1 MSIDIRP
8 IKILFDTNIPGKQLV
23 PFTKSLL
30 YNPEL
35 KDTNGLDEYPN
46 FTMDVLF
53 PFSYLN
59 SLSYEKQVTFF
70 FNKSEMIKVLK
81 IYKSVVFNDSNNIDE
96 MPEIL
101 TIGDQEIIKK
111 ETSRIIEKSGCSY
124 LEDLLTCVHI
134 AQLKILSSIR
144 TGKSQ
149 KKVEID
155 IPKLNGF
162 IHKVYIHISREL
174 YASVYLFEKGIPP
187 LVFQQNRSKVNEI
200 IKESILNAIRD
211 SIPVEQLL
219 RAYLDETTDF
229 MKEVPKEE
237 PKEEKKELKFSDKD
251 SAITVNNEAMVIEA
265 PKDVDTLEKIAE
277 QRNIQ
282 RKAEEAAEAEEDKVK
297 ISEEV
302 VVIDVEE
309 LTPVKVEIPEK
320 KEPEIDIGIEI
331 LA

>member
-1 MSIDIRP
+1 MD
-8 IKILFDTNIPGKQLV
+8 DNHV
-23 PFTKSLL
+23 PTLQSSQQEWALRLTRVIHPLL
-30 YNPEL
+30 YEGVQAMFQEAIGIC
-35 KDTNGLDEYPN
+35 KQSEEEDK
-46 FTMDVLF
+46 
-53 PFSYLN
+53 YLMTFQN
-59 SLSYEKQVTFF
+59 ILSRIPKWNE
-70 FNKSEMIKVLK
+70 
-81 IYKSVVFNDSNNIDE
+81 
-96 MPEIL
+96 
-101 TIGDQEIIKK
+101 EIIKK

-124 LEDLLTCVHI
+124 LDDLLTCVHI

-174 YASVYLFEKGIPP
+174 YSNVYLFEKDIAP

-237 PKEEKKELKFSDKD
+237 PKEEKKELKFSNQD
-251 SAITVNNEAMVIEA
+251 SAITVDNEALVIEA

-282 RKAEEAAEAEEDKVK
+282 RKEEEAAEEEDKVK

-302 VVIDVEE
+302 VTIDIEE
-309 LTPVKVEIPEK
+309 LTPREEKKEEK
-320 KEPEIDIGIEI
+320 KEPEIDLGIEI

>member
-1 MSIDIRP
+1 MDDNHVPTLQTSQQEWAIRLSRVIQP
-8 IKILFDTNIPGKQLV
+8 
-23 PFTKSLL
+23 LL
-30 YNPEL
+30 YEGIQAMFQEAVGIC
-35 KDTNGLDEYPN
+35 KQSDEE
-46 FTMDVLF
+46 DK
-53 PFSYLN
+53 YLM
-59 SLSYEKQVTFF
+59 TFQ
-70 FNKSEMIKVLK
+70 
-81 IYKSVVFNDSNNIDE
+81 NILARIPKWNE
-96 MPEIL
+96 EIV
-101 TIGDQEIIKK
+101 KK

-162 IHKVYIHISREL
+162 VHKVYIHISREL
-174 YASVYLFEKGIPP
+174 YAKMYLFEKGVAP
-187 LVFQQNRSKVNEI
+187 LVFQQNRSQVNEI
-200 IKESILNAIRD
+200 IKEAILNAIRD

-237 PKEEKKELKFSDKD
+237 PKVEKELKFSNQD

-282 RKAEEAAEAEEDKVK
+282 RKAEEAAEEEDKIK

-302 VVIDVEE
+302 VIIDVEE
-309 LTPVKVEIPEK
+309 LTPVKVDIKLPE
-320 KEPEIDIGIEI
+320 KEPEIDLGIEI

>member
-1 MSIDIRP
+1 MKSKHSYKIYRDIFA
-8 IKILFDTNIPGKQLV
+8 ITFMDDNHV
-23 PFTKSLL
+23 PTLQTSQQEWAIRLSRVIHPLL
-30 YNPEL
+30 YEGIQAMFQEAVGIC
-35 KDTNGLDEYPN
+35 KQSEEEDK
-46 FTMDVLF
+46 
-53 PFSYLN
+53 YLM
-59 SLSYEKQVTFF
+59 TFQ
-70 FNKSEMIKVLK
+70 
-81 IYKSVVFNDSNNIDE
+81 NILARIPKWNE
-96 MPEIL
+96 EIV
-101 TIGDQEIIKK
+101 KK

-162 IHKVYIHISREL
+162 VHKVYIHISREL
-174 YASVYLFEKGIPP
+174 YAKMYLFEKGVAP
-187 LVFQQNRSKVNEI
+187 LVFQQNRSQVNEI
-200 IKESILNAIRD
+200 IKEAILNAIRD

-237 PKEEKKELKFSDKD
+237 PKVEKELKFSNQD

-297 ISEEV
+297 ISDEV
-302 VVIDVEE
+302 VIIDVEE
-309 LTPVKVEIPEK
+309 LTPVTVEKEK
-320 KEPEIDIGIEI
+320 KEPEIDLGIEI
-331 LA
+331 LS

>member
-1 MSIDIRP
+1 MKSKHSYKIYRDIIAER
-8 IKILFDTNIPGKQLV
+8 FMDDNHV
-23 PFTKSLL
+23 PTLQSSQQEWAIRLSRVIHPLL
-30 YNPEL
+30 YEGIQAMFQEAVGIC
-35 KDTNGLDEYPN
+35 KQSEEEDK
-46 FTMDVLF
+46 
-53 PFSYLN
+53 YLMTFQTI
-59 SLSYEKQVTFF
+59 LSRIPKWNE
-70 FNKSEMIKVLK
+70 
-81 IYKSVVFNDSNNIDE
+81 D
-96 MPEIL
+96 
-101 TIGDQEIIKK
+101 IIKK

-174 YASVYLFEKGIPP
+174 YACVYLFEKGIAP
-187 LVFQQNRSKVNEI
+187 LVYQQNRSKVNEI

-237 PKEEKKELKFSDKD
+237 PKVEKGLKFSNQD
-251 SAITVNNEAMVIEA
+251 SAISVDNEAMVIEA

-282 RKAEEAAEAEEDKVK
+282 RKAEEAAEAEEDKLK

-302 VVIDVEE
+302 VMIDVED
-309 LTPVKVEIPEK
+309 LNPVKVEMEK
-320 KEPEIDIGIEI
+320 VVKEQEIDLGIEI
-331 LA
+331 LS

>member
-1 MSIDIRP
+1 MDDNHVPTLQTSQQEWAIRLSRVIHP
-8 IKILFDTNIPGKQLV
+8 
-23 PFTKSLL
+23 LL
-30 YNPEL
+30 YEGVQAMFQEAVGIC
-35 KDTNGLDEYPN
+35 KQSEEEDK
-46 FTMDVLF
+46 
-53 PFSYLN
+53 YLMTFQN
-59 SLSYEKQVTFF
+59 ILSRIPKWNE
-70 FNKSEMIKVLK
+70 
-81 IYKSVVFNDSNNIDE
+81 
-96 MPEIL
+96 
-101 TIGDQEIIKK
+101 EIIKK

-162 IHKVYIHISREL
+162 IHKVYIHISRDL
-174 YASVYLFEKGIPP
+174 YANVYLFEKGIAP
-187 LVFQQNRSKVNEI
+187 LVFQQNRSRINEI
-200 IKESILNAIRD
+200 IKEAILNAIRD

-237 PKEEKKELKFSDKD
+237 PKVEKELKFSNQD

-297 ISEEV
+297 ISDEV
-302 VVIDVEE
+302 VMIDVEE
-309 LTPVKVEIPEK
+309 LAPVKIEVEEK
-320 KEPEIDIGIEI
+320 KEPEIDLGIEI

>member
-1 MSIDIRP
+1 MIWIFLFLCKEYRDILA
-8 IKILFDTNIPGKQLV
+8 ITFMDDNHV
-23 PFTKSLL
+23 PTLQTSQQEWAIRLSRVIQPLL
-30 YNPEL
+30 YEGIQAMFQEAVGIC
-35 KDTNGLDEYPN
+35 KQSDEE
-46 FTMDVLF
+46 DK
-53 PFSYLN
+53 YLM
-59 SLSYEKQVTFF
+59 TFQ
-70 FNKSEMIKVLK
+70 
-81 IYKSVVFNDSNNIDE
+81 NILARIPKWNE
-96 MPEIL
+96 EIV
-101 TIGDQEIIKK
+101 KK

-162 IHKVYIHISREL
+162 VHKVYIHISREL
-174 YASVYLFEKGIPP
+174 YAKMYLFEKGVAP
-187 LVFQQNRSKVNEI
+187 LVFQQNRSQVNEI
-200 IKESILNAIRD
+200 IKEAILNAIRD

-237 PKEEKKELKFSDKD
+237 PKVEKELKFSNQD

-282 RKAEEAAEAEEDKVK
+282 RKAEEAAEEEDKIK

-302 VVIDVEE
+302 VIIDVEE
-309 LTPVKVEIPEK
+309 LTPVKVDTKVPE
-320 KEPEIDIGIEI
+320 KEPEIDLGIEI

>member
-1 MSIDIRP
+1 MD
-8 IKILFDTNIPGKQLV
+8 DNHV
-23 PFTKSLL
+23 PTLQTSQQEWAFRLTRVIHPLL
-30 YNPEL
+30 YEGIQAMFQEAVGIC
-35 KDTNGLDEYPN
+35 KQSDEE
-46 FTMDVLF
+46 DK
-53 PFSYLN
+53 YLMTFQN
-59 SLSYEKQVTFF
+59 ILSRIPKWNE
-70 FNKSEMIKVLK
+70 
-81 IYKSVVFNDSNNIDE
+81 
-96 MPEIL
+96 
-101 TIGDQEIIKK
+101 EIIKK

-174 YASVYLFEKGIPP
+174 YANVYLFEKGISP
-187 LVFQQNRSKVNEI
+187 LVFQQNRSRVNEI

-237 PKEEKKELKFSDKD
+237 PKVEKELKFSNQD

-282 RKAEEAAEAEEDKVK
+282 RKVEEAAEAEEDKVK
-297 ISEEV
+297 ISDEV
-302 VVIDVEE
+302 VIIDVEE
-309 LTPVKVEIPEK
+309 LAPVKVEIELPKEK
-320 KEPEIDIGIEI
+320 KEPEIDLGIEI

>member
-1 MSIDIRP
+1 MDDNHVPTLQTSQQEWAIRLSRVIHP
-8 IKILFDTNIPGKQLV
+8 
-23 PFTKSLL
+23 LL
-30 YNPEL
+30 YEGVQAMFQEAVGIC
-35 KDTNGLDEYPN
+35 KQSEEDDK
-46 FTMDVLF
+46 
-53 PFSYLN
+53 YLM
-59 SLSYEKQVTFF
+59 TFQ
-70 FNKSEMIKVLK
+70 
-81 IYKSVVFNDSNNIDE
+81 NILARIPKWNE
-96 MPEIL
+96 EIV
-101 TIGDQEIIKK
+101 KK

-162 IHKVYIHISREL
+162 VHKVYIHISREL
-174 YASVYLFEKGIPP
+174 YAKVYLFEKGIAP
-187 LVFQQNRSKVNEI
+187 LVFQQNRSQINEI
-200 IKESILNAIRD
+200 IKEAILNAIRD

-237 PKEEKKELKFSDKD
+237 PKEKELKFSNQD

-297 ISEEV
+297 ISDEV
-302 VVIDVEE
+302 VIIDVEE
-309 LTPVKVEIPEK
+309 LAPVKVEIEVPKEK
-320 KEPEIDIGIEI
+320 KEDIDLGIEI
-331 LA
+331 LS

>member
-1 MSIDIRP
+1 MDDNHVPTLQTSQQEWAIRLSRVIHP
-8 IKILFDTNIPGKQLV
+8 
-23 PFTKSLL
+23 LL
-30 YNPEL
+30 YEGVQAMFQEAVGIC
-35 KDTNGLDEYPN
+35 KQSEEEDK
-46 FTMDVLF
+46 
-53 PFSYLN
+53 YLMTFQN
-59 SLSYEKQVTFF
+59 ILSRIPKWNE
-70 FNKSEMIKVLK
+70 
-81 IYKSVVFNDSNNIDE
+81 
-96 MPEIL
+96 
-101 TIGDQEIIKK
+101 EIIKK

-162 IHKVYIHISREL
+162 IHKVYIHISRDL
-174 YASVYLFEKGIPP
+174 YANVYLFEKGIAP
-187 LVFQQNRSKVNEI
+187 LVFQQNRSRVNEI
-200 IKESILNAIRD
+200 IKEAILNAIRD

-237 PKEEKKELKFSDKD
+237 PKVEKELKFSNQD

-297 ISEEV
+297 ISDEV
-302 VVIDVEE
+302 VMIDVEE
-309 LTPVKVEIPEK
+309 LTPVTVELPKEK
-320 KEPEIDIGIEI
+320 KEEIDLGIEI

>member
-1 MSIDIRP
+1 MDDNHVPTLQTSQQEWAIRLSRVIHP
-8 IKILFDTNIPGKQLV
+8 
-23 PFTKSLL
+23 LL
-30 YNPEL
+30 YEGVQAMFQEAVGIC
-35 KDTNGLDEYPN
+35 KQSEEDDK
-46 FTMDVLF
+46 
-53 PFSYLN
+53 YLM
-59 SLSYEKQVTFF
+59 TFQ
-70 FNKSEMIKVLK
+70 
-81 IYKSVVFNDSNNIDE
+81 NILARIPKWNE
-96 MPEIL
+96 EIV
-101 TIGDQEIIKK
+101 KK

-162 IHKVYIHISREL
+162 VHKVYIHISREL
-174 YASVYLFEKGIPP
+174 YAKVYLFEKGIAP
-187 LVFQQNRSKVNEI
+187 LVFQQNRSQINEI
-200 IKESILNAIRD
+200 IKEAILNAIRD

-237 PKEEKKELKFSDKD
+237 PKEKELKFSNQD

-297 ISEEV
+297 ISDEV
-302 VVIDVEE
+302 VIIDVEE
-309 LTPVKVEIPEK
+309 LTTEVPKEK
-320 KEPEIDIGIEI
+320 KEDIDLGIEI
-331 LA
+331 LS

>member
-1 MSIDIRP
+1 MDDNHVPTLQTSQQEWAIRLSRVIHP
-8 IKILFDTNIPGKQLV
+8 
-23 PFTKSLL
+23 LL
-30 YNPEL
+30 YEGVQAMFQEAVGIC
-35 KDTNGLDEYPN
+35 KQSEEEDK
-46 FTMDVLF
+46 
-53 PFSYLN
+53 YLMTFQN
-59 SLSYEKQVTFF
+59 ILSRIPKWNE
-70 FNKSEMIKVLK
+70 
-81 IYKSVVFNDSNNIDE
+81 
-96 MPEIL
+96 
-101 TIGDQEIIKK
+101 EIIKK

>member
-1 MSIDIRP
+1 MD
-8 IKILFDTNIPGKQLV
+8 DNHV
-23 PFTKSLL
+23 PTLQSSQQEWAVRLSRVIHPLL
-30 YNPEL
+30 YEGVQAMFQEAVSIC
-35 KDTNGLDEYPN
+35 KQSEEDDK
-46 FTMDVLF
+46 
-53 PFSYLN
+53 YLMTFQN
-59 SLSYEKQVTFF
+59 ILSRIPKWNE
-70 FNKSEMIKVLK
+70 
-81 IYKSVVFNDSNNIDE
+81 D
-96 MPEIL
+96 
-101 TIGDQEIIKK
+101 IIKK

-162 IHKVYIHISREL
+162 VHKVYIHISREL
-174 YASVYLFEKGIPP
+174 YSNVYLFEKGIAP
-187 LVFQQNRSKVNEI
+187 LVFQQNRSRVNEI

-237 PKEEKKELKFSDKD
+237 PKEEKKELKFSNQD

-282 RKAEEAAEAEEDKVK
+282 RKLEEDEDKLK

-309 LTPVKVEIPEK
+309 LNPVKVETVKEEK
-320 KEPEIDIGIEI
+320 KEPDIDLGIEI
-331 LA
+331 LT

>member
-1 MSIDIRP
+1 MD
-8 IKILFDTNIPGKQLV
+8 DNHV
-23 PFTKSLL
+23 PTLQTSQQEWAFRLTRVIHPLL
-30 YNPEL
+30 YEGIQAMFQEAVGIC
-35 KDTNGLDEYPN
+35 KQSDEE
-46 FTMDVLF
+46 DK
-53 PFSYLN
+53 YLM
-59 SLSYEKQVTFF
+59 TFQ
-70 FNKSEMIKVLK
+70 
-81 IYKSVVFNDSNNIDE
+81 NILARIPKWNE
-96 MPEIL
+96 EIV
-101 TIGDQEIIKK
+101 KK
-111 ETSRIIEKSGCSY
+111 ETARIIEKSGCSY

-162 IHKVYIHISREL
+162 VHKVYIHISREL
-174 YASVYLFEKGIPP
+174 YANVYLFEKGISP

-200 IKESILNAIRD
+200 IKEAILNAIRD

-237 PKEEKKELKFSDKD
+237 PKVEKELKFSNQD
-251 SAITVNNEAMVIEA
+251 SAISVNNEAMVIEA

-297 ISEEV
+297 ISDEV
-302 VVIDVEE
+302 VIIDVEE
-309 LTPVKVEIPEK
+309 LTPVKVEEKKEEK
-320 KEPEIDIGIEI
+320 KEPEIDLGIEI
-331 LA
+331 LS

>member
-1 MSIDIRP
+1 MNCHFRFLCKEYRDI
-8 IKILFDTNIPGKQLV
+8 IVETFMDDNHV
-23 PFTKSLL
+23 PTLQSSQQEWAIRLSRVIHPLL
-30 YNPEL
+30 YEGVQAMFQEAVGIC
-35 KDTNGLDEYPN
+35 KQSEEEDK
-46 FTMDVLF
+46 
-53 PFSYLN
+53 YLMTFQN
-59 SLSYEKQVTFF
+59 ILSRIPKWNE
-70 FNKSEMIKVLK
+70 
-81 IYKSVVFNDSNNIDE
+81 
-96 MPEIL
+96 
-101 TIGDQEIIKK
+101 EIIKK

-174 YASVYLFEKGIPP
+174 YSNVYLFEKGIAP
-187 LVFQQNRSKVNEI
+187 LVFQQNRSRVNEI

-237 PKEEKKELKFSDKD
+237 PKEEKKELKFSNQD

-282 RKAEEAAEAEEDKVK
+282 RKMEEDEDKLK
-297 ISEEV
+297 ISEDV
-302 VVIDVEE
+302 VLIDVEE
-309 LTPVKVEIPEK
+309 LTPVKVEIEVPKEK
-320 KEPEIDIGIEI
+320 KEPEIDLGIEI
-331 LA
+331 LS

>member
-1 MSIDIRP
+1 MDDNHVPTLQTSQQEWAIRLSRVIHP
-8 IKILFDTNIPGKQLV
+8 
-23 PFTKSLL
+23 LL
-30 YNPEL
+30 YEGIQAMFQEAVGIC
-35 KDTNGLDEYPN
+35 KQSEEEDK
-46 FTMDVLF
+46 
-53 PFSYLN
+53 YLM
-59 SLSYEKQVTFF
+59 TFQ
-70 FNKSEMIKVLK
+70 
-81 IYKSVVFNDSNNIDE
+81 NILARIPKWNE
-96 MPEIL
+96 EIV
-101 TIGDQEIIKK
+101 KK

-162 IHKVYIHISREL
+162 VHKVYIHISREL
-174 YASVYLFEKGIPP
+174 YASVYLFEKGIAP
-187 LVFQQNRSKVNEI
+187 LVFQQNRSKINEI

-237 PKEEKKELKFSDKD
+237 PKEKELKFSNQD

-282 RKAEEAAEAEEDKVK
+282 RKAEEAAEADGDKVK
-297 ISEEV
+297 ISDEV
-302 VVIDVEE
+302 VIIDVEE
-309 LTPVKVEIPEK
+309 LTPEVPKEK
-320 KEPEIDIGIEI
+320 KEEIDLGIEI
-331 LA
+331 LS

>member
-1 MSIDIRP
+1 MDDNHVPTLQTSQQEWAIRLSRVIHP
-8 IKILFDTNIPGKQLV
+8 
-23 PFTKSLL
+23 LL
-30 YNPEL
+30 YEGVQAMFQEAVGIC
-35 KDTNGLDEYPN
+35 KQSEEEDK
-46 FTMDVLF
+46 
-53 PFSYLN
+53 YLM
-59 SLSYEKQVTFF
+59 TFQ
-70 FNKSEMIKVLK
+70 
-81 IYKSVVFNDSNNIDE
+81 NILARIPKWNE
-96 MPEIL
+96 EIV
-101 TIGDQEIIKK
+101 KK

-162 IHKVYIHISREL
+162 VHKVYIHISREL
-174 YASVYLFEKGIPP
+174 YANVYLFEKGIAP

-200 IKESILNAIRD
+200 IKEAILNAIRD

-237 PKEEKKELKFSDKD
+237 PKVEKELKFSNQD

-297 ISEEV
+297 ISDEV
-302 VVIDVEE
+302 VIIDVEE
-309 LTPVKVEIPEK
+309 LTPVTVEAKEK
-320 KEPEIDIGIEI
+320 KEDIDLGIEI
-331 LA
+331 LS

>member
-1 MSIDIRP
+1 MDDNHVPTLQTSQQEWAIRLSRVIQP
-8 IKILFDTNIPGKQLV
+8 
-23 PFTKSLL
+23 LL
-30 YNPEL
+30 YEGIQAMFQEAVGIC
-35 KDTNGLDEYPN
+35 KQSDEE
-46 FTMDVLF
+46 DK
-53 PFSYLN
+53 YLM
-59 SLSYEKQVTFF
+59 TFQ
-70 FNKSEMIKVLK
+70 
-81 IYKSVVFNDSNNIDE
+81 NILARIPKWNE
-96 MPEIL
+96 EIV
-101 TIGDQEIIKK
+101 KK

-162 IHKVYIHISREL
+162 VHKVYIHISREL
-174 YASVYLFEKGIPP
+174 YAKMYLFEKGVAP
-187 LVFQQNRSKVNEI
+187 LVFQQNRSQVNEI
-200 IKESILNAIRD
+200 IKEAILNAIRD

-237 PKEEKKELKFSDKD
+237 PKVEKELKFSNQD

-297 ISEEV
+297 ISDEV
-302 VVIDVEE
+302 VIIDVEE
-309 LTPVKVEIPEK
+309 LTPVKVEIKLPE
-320 KEPEIDIGIEI
+320 KEPEIDLGIEI

>member
-1 MSIDIRP
+1 MDDNNVPTLQTSQQEWAIRLSRVIHP
-8 IKILFDTNIPGKQLV
+8 LIYEGIQAMFQEAVGICKQSEEEDKYLMTFQNILARIPKW
-23 PFTKSLL
+23 
-30 YNPEL
+30 NE
-35 KDTNGLDEYPN
+35 
-46 FTMDVLF
+46 
-53 PFSYLN
+53 
-59 SLSYEKQVTFF
+59 
-70 FNKSEMIKVLK
+70 
-81 IYKSVVFNDSNNIDE
+81 
-96 MPEIL
+96 EIV
-101 TIGDQEIIKK
+101 KK
-111 ETSRIIEKSGCSY
+111 ETARIIEKSGCSY

-162 IHKVYIHISREL
+162 VHKVYIHISREL
-174 YASVYLFEKGIPP
+174 YANVYLFEKGISP

-200 IKESILNAIRD
+200 IKEAILNAIRD

-237 PKEEKKELKFSDKD
+237 PKVEKELTFSNQD

-297 ISEEV
+297 ISDEV
-302 VVIDVEE
+302 VIIDVEE
-309 LTPVKVEIPEK
+309 LVPTLEIPK
-320 KEPEIDIGIEI
+320 KEPEIDLGIEI

>member
-1 MSIDIRP
+1 MDDNHVPTLQSSQQEWAIRLSRVIHP
-8 IKILFDTNIPGKQLV
+8 
-23 PFTKSLL
+23 LL
-30 YNPEL
+30 YEGIQAMFQEAVGIC
-35 KDTNGLDEYPN
+35 KQSEEEDK
-46 FTMDVLF
+46 
-53 PFSYLN
+53 YLMTFQTI
-59 SLSYEKQVTFF
+59 LSRIPKWNE
-70 FNKSEMIKVLK
+70 
-81 IYKSVVFNDSNNIDE
+81 D
-96 MPEIL
+96 
-101 TIGDQEIIKK
+101 IIKK

-174 YASVYLFEKGIPP
+174 YANVYLFEKGIAP

-237 PKEEKKELKFSDKD
+237 PKVEKELKFSNQD
-251 SAITVNNEAMVIEA
+251 SAITVDNEAMVIEA

-282 RKAEEAAEAEEDKVK
+282 RKIEEAAEAEEDKLK
-297 ISEEV
+297 ISDEV
-302 VVIDVEE
+302 VIIDVED
-309 LTPVKVEIPEK
+309 LNPVKVEIKVPELK
-320 KEPEIDIGIEI
+320 KEPEIDLGIEI
-331 LA
+331 LS

>member
-1 MSIDIRP
+1 MDDNHVPTLQTSQQEWAIRLSRVIQP
-8 IKILFDTNIPGKQLV
+8 
-23 PFTKSLL
+23 LL
-30 YNPEL
+30 YEGIQAMFQEAVGIC
-35 KDTNGLDEYPN
+35 KQSDDE
-46 FTMDVLF
+46 DK
-53 PFSYLN
+53 YLM
-59 SLSYEKQVTFF
+59 TFQ
-70 FNKSEMIKVLK
+70 
-81 IYKSVVFNDSNNIDE
+81 NILARIPKWNE
-96 MPEIL
+96 EIV
-101 TIGDQEIIKK
+101 KK

-162 IHKVYIHISREL
+162 VHKVYIHISREL
-174 YASVYLFEKGIPP
+174 YAKMYLFEKGVAP
-187 LVFQQNRSKVNEI
+187 LVFQQNRSQVNEI
-200 IKESILNAIRD
+200 IKEAILNAIRD

-237 PKEEKKELKFSDKD
+237 PKVEKELKFSNQD

-282 RKAEEAAEAEEDKVK
+282 RKAEEAAEEEDKIK

-302 VVIDVEE
+302 VIIDVEE
-309 LTPVKVEIPEK
+309 LTPVKVDIKLPE
-320 KEPEIDIGIEI
+320 KEPEIDLGIEI

>member
-1 MSIDIRP
+1 MFQEAVGICKQSEEED
-8 IKILFDTNIPGKQLV
+8 KYLMTFQNILARIPKW
-23 PFTKSLL
+23 
-30 YNPEL
+30 NE
-35 KDTNGLDEYPN
+35 
-46 FTMDVLF
+46 
-53 PFSYLN
+53 
-59 SLSYEKQVTFF
+59 
-70 FNKSEMIKVLK
+70 
-81 IYKSVVFNDSNNIDE
+81 
-96 MPEIL
+96 EIV
-101 TIGDQEIIKK
+101 KK

-162 IHKVYIHISREL
+162 VHKVYIHISREL
-174 YASVYLFEKGIPP
+174 YAKMYLFEKGVAP
-187 LVFQQNRSKVNEI
+187 LVFQQNRSQVNEI
-200 IKESILNAIRD
+200 IKEAILNAIRD

-237 PKEEKKELKFSDKD
+237 PKVEKELKFSNQD

-282 RKAEEAAEAEEDKVK
+282 RKAEEAAEAEDKVK
-297 ISEEV
+297 ISDEV
-302 VVIDVEE
+302 VIIDVEE
-309 LTPVKVEIPEK
+309 LTPVKEEK
-320 KEPEIDIGIEI
+320 KEPEIDLGIEI
-331 LA
+331 LS

>member
-1 MSIDIRP
+1 MDDNHVPTLQSSQQEWAIRLSRVIHP
-8 IKILFDTNIPGKQLV
+8 
-23 PFTKSLL
+23 LL
-30 YNPEL
+30 YEGIQAMFQEAVGIC
-35 KDTNGLDEYPN
+35 KQSQEEDK
-46 FTMDVLF
+46 
-53 PFSYLN
+53 YLMTFQTI
-59 SLSYEKQVTFF
+59 LSRIPKWNE
-70 FNKSEMIKVLK
+70 
-81 IYKSVVFNDSNNIDE
+81 D
-96 MPEIL
+96 
-101 TIGDQEIIKK
+101 IIKK

-162 IHKVYIHISREL
+162 IHKVYIHISRDL
-174 YASVYLFEKGIPP
+174 YANVYLFEKDIAP
-187 LVFQQNRSKVNEI
+187 LVYQQNRSKVNEI

-237 PKEEKKELKFSDKD
+237 PKVEKELKFSNQD
-251 SAITVNNEAMVIEA
+251 SAITVDNEAMVIEA

-282 RKAEEAAEAEEDKVK
+282 RKAEEAAEAEEDRLK

-302 VVIDVEE
+302 VVIDVED
-309 LTPVKVEIPEK
+309 LNPVKVEFEEIKEK
-320 KEPEIDIGIEI
+320 PKEPEIDLGIEI
-331 LA
+331 LS

>member
-1 MSIDIRP
+1 MKSKHSCKIYRDI
-8 IKILFDTNIPGKQLV
+8 LALSFMDDNHV
-23 PFTKSLL
+23 PTLQSSQQEWAIRLSRVIHPLL
-30 YNPEL
+30 YEGIQAMFQEAVGIC
-35 KDTNGLDEYPN
+35 KQSEEEDK
-46 FTMDVLF
+46 
-53 PFSYLN
+53 YLMTFQTI
-59 SLSYEKQVTFF
+59 LSRIPKWNE
-70 FNKSEMIKVLK
+70 
-81 IYKSVVFNDSNNIDE
+81 D
-96 MPEIL
+96 
-101 TIGDQEIIKK
+101 IIKK

-174 YASVYLFEKGIPP
+174 YANVYLFEKGIAP

-237 PKEEKKELKFSDKD
+237 PKVEKELKFSNQD
-251 SAITVNNEAMVIEA
+251 SAITVDNEAMVIEA

-282 RKAEEAAEAEEDKVK
+282 RKIEEAAEAEEDKLK
-297 ISEEV
+297 ISDEV
-302 VVIDVEE
+302 VIIDVED
-309 LTPVKVEIPEK
+309 LNPVKVEIKVPELK
-320 KEPEIDIGIEI
+320 KEPEIDLGIEI
-331 LA
+331 LS

>member
-1 MSIDIRP
+1 MDDNHVPTLQTAQQEWAIRLSRVIHP
-8 IKILFDTNIPGKQLV
+8 
-23 PFTKSLL
+23 LL
-30 YNPEL
+30 YEGIQAMFQEAVGIC
-35 KDTNGLDEYPN
+35 KQSEEEDK
-46 FTMDVLF
+46 
-53 PFSYLN
+53 YLM
-59 SLSYEKQVTFF
+59 TFQ
-70 FNKSEMIKVLK
+70 
-81 IYKSVVFNDSNNIDE
+81 NILARIPKWNE
-96 MPEIL
+96 EIV
-101 TIGDQEIIKK
+101 KK

-162 IHKVYIHISREL
+162 VHKVYIHISREL
-174 YASVYLFEKGIPP
+174 YAKMYLFEKGVAP
-187 LVFQQNRSKVNEI
+187 LVFQQNRSQVNEI
-200 IKESILNAIRD
+200 IKEAILNAIRD

-237 PKEEKKELKFSDKD
+237 PKVEKELKFSNQD

-297 ISEEV
+297 ISDEV
-302 VVIDVEE
+302 VIIDVEE
-309 LTPVKVEIPEK
+309 LTPVKVEEK
-320 KEPEIDIGIEI
+320 KEPEIDLGIEI
-331 LA
+331 LS

>member
-1 MSIDIRP
+1 MDDNHVPTLQSSQQEWAIRLTRVVHP
-8 IKILFDTNIPGKQLV
+8 
-23 PFTKSLL
+23 LL
-30 YNPEL
+30 YEGIQAMFQEAVGIC
-35 KDTNGLDEYPN
+35 KQSEEEDK
-46 FTMDVLF
+46 
-53 PFSYLN
+53 YLMTFQN
-59 SLSYEKQVTFF
+59 ILSRIPKWNE
-70 FNKSEMIKVLK
+70 
-81 IYKSVVFNDSNNIDE
+81 
-96 MPEIL
+96 
-101 TIGDQEIIKK
+101 EIIKK
-111 ETSRIIEKSGCSY
+111 ETSRIVEKSGCSY

-174 YASVYLFEKGIPP
+174 YANVYLFEKGIAP

-237 PKEEKKELKFSDKD
+237 PKEKKELKFSDKD
-251 SAITVNNEAMVIEA
+251 NAITVDNEDLVIDA
-265 PKDVDTLEKIAE
+265 PKDVDTLQKIAE

-282 RKAEEAAEAEEDKVK
+282 RKLEEDEDKLK

-302 VVIDVEE
+302 VTIDVEDLNPKIEHE
-309 LTPVKVEIPEK
+309 LVKE
-320 KEPEIDIGIEI
+320 KEPEIDLGIEI
-331 LA
+331 LN

>member
-1 MSIDIRP
+1 MDDNHVPTLQSSQQEWAIRLTRVIHP
-8 IKILFDTNIPGKQLV
+8 
-23 PFTKSLL
+23 LL
-30 YNPEL
+30 YEGIQAMFQEAVGIC
-35 KDTNGLDEYPN
+35 KQSEEEDK
-46 FTMDVLF
+46 
-53 PFSYLN
+53 YLMTFQN
-59 SLSYEKQVTFF
+59 ILSRIPKWNE
-70 FNKSEMIKVLK
+70 
-81 IYKSVVFNDSNNIDE
+81 
-96 MPEIL
+96 
-101 TIGDQEIIKK
+101 EIIKK
-111 ETSRIIEKSGCSY
+111 ETSRIVEKSGCSY

-174 YASVYLFEKGIPP
+174 YANVYLFEKGIAP

-200 IKESILNAIRD
+200 IKDSILNAIRD

-237 PKEEKKELKFSDKD
+237 PVEKKELKFSDKD
-251 SAITVNNEAMVIEA
+251 NAITVDNEALVIDA
-265 PKDVDTLEKIAE
+265 PKDVDTLQKIAE

-282 RKAEEAAEAEEDKVK
+282 RKIEEDEDKLK

-302 VVIDVEE
+302 VTIDVED
-309 LTPVKVEIPEK
+309 LNPVKVEEIKEEK
-320 KEPEIDIGIEI
+320 KETDIDLGIEI
-331 LA
+331 LS

>member
-1 MSIDIRP
+1 M
-8 IKILFDTNIPGKQLV
+8 
-23 PFTKSLL
+23 
-30 YNPEL
+30 
-35 KDTNGLDEYPN
+35 
-46 FTMDVLF
+46 
-53 PFSYLN
+53 
-59 SLSYEKQVTFF
+59 
-70 FNKSEMIKVLK
+70 
-81 IYKSVVFNDSNNIDE
+81 
-96 MPEIL
+96 
-101 TIGDQEIIKK
+101 
-111 ETSRIIEKSGCSY
+111 
-124 LEDLLTCVHI
+124 
-134 AQLKILSSIR
+134 KILSSIR

-162 IHKVYIHISREL
+162 VHKVYIHISREL
-174 YASVYLFEKGIPP
+174 YANVYLFEKGIAP
-187 LVFQQNRSKVNEI
+187 LVFQQNRSRVNEI
-200 IKESILNAIRD
+200 IKEAILNASRD

-237 PKEEKKELKFSDKD
+237 PKVEKELKFSNQD

-297 ISEEV
+297 ISDEV
-302 VVIDVEE
+302 VMIDVEE
-309 LTPVKVEIPEK
+309 LAPVKVEVEVK
-320 KEPEIDIGIEI
+320 KEPEIDLGIEI

>member
-1 MSIDIRP
+1 MDDNHVPTLQTSQQEWAIRLSRVIHP
-8 IKILFDTNIPGKQLV
+8 
-23 PFTKSLL
+23 LL
-30 YNPEL
+30 YEGVQAMFQEAVGIC
-35 KDTNGLDEYPN
+35 KQSEEEDK
-46 FTMDVLF
+46 
-53 PFSYLN
+53 YLMTFQN
-59 SLSYEKQVTFF
+59 ILSRIPKWNE
-70 FNKSEMIKVLK
+70 
-81 IYKSVVFNDSNNIDE
+81 
-96 MPEIL
+96 
-101 TIGDQEIIKK
+101 EIIKK

-174 YASVYLFEKGIPP
+174 YASVYLFEKGIAP